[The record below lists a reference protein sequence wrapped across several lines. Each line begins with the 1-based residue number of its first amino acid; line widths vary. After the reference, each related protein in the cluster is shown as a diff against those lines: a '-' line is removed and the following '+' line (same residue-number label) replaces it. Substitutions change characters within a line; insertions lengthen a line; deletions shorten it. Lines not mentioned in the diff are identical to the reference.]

1 MLYLGVALAAGG
13 GVQFSVVWVDT
24 ASVKP
29 DDACGRRER
38 MKGWMMR
45 RAVVAVVPAAVCL
58 VALLAG
64 SAGAATVALVTG
76 GLDVGP

>member
-1 MLYLGVALAAGG
+1 
-13 GVQFSVVWVDT
+13 
-24 ASVKP
+24 
-29 DDACGRRER
+29 

-64 SAGAATVALVTG
+64 SAGAGTVALVTS
-76 GLDVGP
+76 GLEIGP